1 MWRKWFLNG
10 LRWEVYL
17 FFIRVNSILC
27 SRKMLPNSPQC
38 RGQPSP
44 QRMSI
49 VLRLK
54 NPGLRGKGLIFVGMA
69 FVAISTTRRQYKG
82 RFSQLPHPRAWP
94 PHDFSFS
101 SYISHPQNGY
111 LRVVW
116 NEVGGEKQ
124 NRLYVNDVSCPRSS
138 TAETLLSFQSSWYF
152 QCQCLAL
159 EMKGH

>member
-54 NPGLRGKGLIFVGMA
+54 NPGLWEAKGCLLLGWRLWPSPPLGGSIRAGSPSSPTPALDHHMTFPLALTSPIHKMGTSGWCEMRWVGKNRTGYTWMMSPVQDQAQL
-69 FVAISTTRRQYKG
+69 R
-82 RFSQLPHPRAWP
+82 RFSASKVPGISSASVLP
-94 PHDFSFS
+94 
-101 SYISHPQNGY
+101 
-111 LRVVW
+111 
-116 NEVGGEKQ
+116 
-124 NRLYVNDVSCPRSS
+124 
-138 TAETLLSFQSSWYF
+138 
-152 QCQCLAL
+152 
-159 EMKGH
+159 